1 MATTTVDMNTA
12 KKALA
17 VLDEMIERQRKQVRD
32 VALRVHPGLREADL
46 RDLQRFPDVA
56 GDVAFQLESSRL
68 ESLLAARM
76 TLKARLVG
84 TTLAPTG

>member
-1 MATTTVDMNTA
+1 MATARVDMNTA

-17 VLDEMIERQRKQVRD
+17 VLDEMIERQRRAVREA
-32 VALRVHPGLREADL
+32 ALRVRPGLAYDDL
-46 RDLQRFPDVA
+46 RDARRFPDLA
-56 GDVAFQLESSRL
+56 GDPAFQLESRRL

-76 TLKARLVG
+76 TLQARLVG

>member
-1 MATTTVDMNTA
+1 MATARVDMNTA

-17 VLDEMIERQRKQVRD
+17 VLDEMIERQRA
-32 VALRVHPGLREADL
+32 ALRDTALRIHPGLTYDDIRNA
-46 RDLQRFPDVA
+46 RRFPDLA
-56 GDVAFQLESSRL
+56 GDARFQLEARRL

-76 TLKARLVG
+76 TLQARLVG